1 MSSFSEDDIR
11 RAAEVREWLVK
22 EVTIKKEELDKLR
35 NTLLI
40 VDSLLKKTSF
50 ISALNLESPTSNLK
64 NKSTQQYQPLHEEE
78 EDTTQQK
85 PKINSVMKSP
95 SDEYRNDGTQGVE
108 IRPLKRAKDN
118 LLISNAE
125 YTPTYVRIALLDD
138 INLNINSSIF
148 NIFFL
153 NFIFYEIK
161 ALVDDIN
168 MNINTTPFKTFFLNR
183 IIDGMKM
190 KDREKVQKGELI
202 ESEII
207 DYKVDNEE
215 NGKINSVMISNY
227 GERERLNEIFNTA
240 TWVFTRMLEKG
251 N

>member
-1 MSSFSEDDIR
+1 MSNFSEDDIR

-22 EVTIKKEELDKLR
+22 EVTNKKEELDKLR

-40 VDSLLKKTSF
+40 VDSLLKKTNF
-50 ISALNLESPTSNLK
+50 ISALNLESPASNLK
-64 NKSTQQYQPLHEEE
+64 NKSTQQYQPVHEEEEE

-85 PKINSVMKSP
+85 PKINSVTRSP
-95 SDEYRNDGTQGVE
+95 SDDYRKDDTQGVE

-125 YTPTYVRIALLDD
+125 YTPTYVRIALVDD
-138 INLNINSSIF
+138 INLNIN
-148 NIFFL
+148 
-153 NFIFYEIK
+153 
-161 ALVDDIN
+161 
-168 MNINTTPFKTFFLNR
+168 TPPFKTFFLNR
-183 IIDGMKM
+183 ILDGMKM
-190 KDREKVQKGELI
+190 KDREKVQKGELL

-207 DYKVDNEE
+207 DYKVDNDE

-227 GERERLNEIFNTA
+227 GESERLNEIFNTA

>member
-22 EVTIKKEELDKLR
+22 EVTNKKEELDKLR

-50 ISALNLESPTSNLK
+50 ISALNLESPSSNLK

-78 EDTTQQK
+78 ENTQQK

-95 SDEYRNDGTQGVE
+95 SDEYRNDDTHGVE

-118 LLISNAE
+118 LLFSNAE
-125 YTPTYVRIALLDD
+125 YTPTYVRITLVDD
-138 INLNINSSIF
+138 INLNIN
-148 NIFFL
+148 
-153 NFIFYEIK
+153 
-161 ALVDDIN
+161 
-168 MNINTTPFKTFFLNR
+168 TPPFKTFFLNR
-183 IIDGMKM
+183 ILDGMKM

>member
-22 EVTIKKEELDKLR
+22 EVTNKKEELDKLR
-35 NTLLI
+35 DTLLI

-50 ISALNLESPTSNLK
+50 ISALNLESPASNLK
-64 NKSTQQYQPLHEEE
+64 NKSTQQYQPLHEEDEE

-85 PKINSVMKSP
+85 PKINSVTKSP
-95 SDEYRNDGTQGVE
+95 SDEYRKDDTQGVE

-125 YTPTYVRIALLDD
+125 YTPTYVRIALVDH
-138 INLNINSSIF
+138 INLNIN
-148 NIFFL
+148 
-153 NFIFYEIK
+153 
-161 ALVDDIN
+161 
-168 MNINTTPFKTFFLNR
+168 TPPFKTFFLNR
-183 IIDGMKM
+183 ILDGMKM

-207 DYKVDNEE
+207 DYKVDNDE

>member
-22 EVTIKKEELDKLR
+22 EVTNKKEELDKLR

-50 ISALNLESPTSNLK
+50 ISALNLESPASNLR

-78 EDTTQQK
+78 KEDTTQQK
-85 PKINSVMKSP
+85 PKISSATKSP
-95 SDEYRNDGTQGVE
+95 SDEYRKDDTQGVE

-125 YTPTYVRIALLDD
+125 YTPTYVRIALVDG
-138 INLNINSSIF
+138 INLNIN
-148 NIFFL
+148 
-153 NFIFYEIK
+153 
-161 ALVDDIN
+161 
-168 MNINTTPFKTFFLNR
+168 TPPFTTFFLNR
-183 IIDGMKM
+183 ILDGMKM

-207 DYKVDNEE
+207 DYKVDNDE

>member
-1 MSSFSEDDIR
+1 MSNFSEDDIR

-22 EVTIKKEELDKLR
+22 EVTNKKEELDKLR

-50 ISALNLESPTSNLK
+50 ISALNLESPASNLK
-64 NKSTQQYQPLHEEE
+64 NKSTQQYRPVHEEEEE

-85 PKINSVMKSP
+85 PKINSVTRSP
-95 SDEYRNDGTQGVE
+95 SDEYRKDDTQGVE

-125 YTPTYVRIALLDD
+125 YTPTYVRIALVDD
-138 INLNINSSIF
+138 INLNIN
-148 NIFFL
+148 
-153 NFIFYEIK
+153 
-161 ALVDDIN
+161 
-168 MNINTTPFKTFFLNR
+168 TPPFKTFFLNR
-183 IIDGMKM
+183 ILDGMKM
-190 KDREKVQKGELI
+190 KDKEKVQKGELI

-207 DYKVDNEE
+207 DYKVDNDE

-227 GERERLNEIFNTA
+227 GESERLNEIFNTA

>member
-22 EVTIKKEELDKLR
+22 EVTNKKEELDKLR
-35 NTLLI
+35 DTLLI

-50 ISALNLESPTSNLK
+50 ISALNLESPASNLK
-64 NKSTQQYQPLHEEE
+64 NKSTQQYQPLPEEEE

-85 PKINSVMKSP
+85 PKINSVTKSP
-95 SDEYRNDGTQGVE
+95 SDEYRKDDTQGVE

-125 YTPTYVRIALLDD
+125 YTPTYVRIALVDD
-138 INLNINSSIF
+138 INLNIN
-148 NIFFL
+148 
-153 NFIFYEIK
+153 
-161 ALVDDIN
+161 
-168 MNINTTPFKTFFLNR
+168 TPPFKTFFLNR
-183 IIDGMKM
+183 ILDGMKM
-190 KDREKVQKGELI
+190 KDREKVQKGVLI

-207 DYKVDNEE
+207 DYKVDNDE

>member
-22 EVTIKKEELDKLR
+22 EVTNKKEELDKLR

-50 ISALNLESPTSNLK
+50 ISALNLESPASNLK
-64 NKSTQQYQPLHEEE
+64 NKSTQQYQPVHEEEEE

-85 PKINSVMKSP
+85 PKINSVTRSP
-95 SDEYRNDGTQGVE
+95 SDEYRKDDTQGVE

-125 YTPTYVRIALLDD
+125 YTPTYVRIALVDD
-138 INLNINSSIF
+138 INLNIN
-148 NIFFL
+148 
-153 NFIFYEIK
+153 
-161 ALVDDIN
+161 
-168 MNINTTPFKTFFLNR
+168 TPPFKTFFLNR
-183 IIDGMKM
+183 ILDGMKM

-207 DYKVDNEE
+207 DYRVDNEE

-227 GERERLNEIFNTA
+227 GERERLNEIFSTA

>member
-1 MSSFSEDDIR
+1 MSNFSEDDIR

-22 EVTIKKEELDKLR
+22 EVTNKKEELDKLR

-50 ISALNLESPTSNLK
+50 ISALNLESPASNLK
-64 NKSTQQYQPLHEEE
+64 NKSTQQYQPVHEEE

-85 PKINSVMKSP
+85 PKINSVTRSP
-95 SDEYRNDGTQGVE
+95 SDEYRKDDTQGVE

-125 YTPTYVRIALLDD
+125 YTPTYVRIALVDD
-138 INLNINSSIF
+138 INLNIN
-148 NIFFL
+148 
-153 NFIFYEIK
+153 
-161 ALVDDIN
+161 
-168 MNINTTPFKTFFLNR
+168 TPPFKTFFLNR
-183 IIDGMKM
+183 ILDGMKM

-207 DYKVDNEE
+207 DYKVDNDE
-215 NGKINSVMISNY
+215 NGKINSVLISNY
-227 GERERLNEIFNTA
+227 GESERLNEIFNTA

>member
-22 EVTIKKEELDKLR
+22 EVTNKKEELDKLR

-50 ISALNLESPTSNLK
+50 ISALNLESPASNLK
-64 NKSTQQYQPLHEEE
+64 NRSTQEYQPLHEE

-85 PKINSVMKSP
+85 PKINSVMKSS
-95 SDEYRNDGTQGVE
+95 SDEYRNDDTQGVE

-125 YTPTYVRIALLDD
+125 YTPTYVRIALVDD
-138 INLNINSSIF
+138 INLNIN
-148 NIFFL
+148 
-153 NFIFYEIK
+153 
-161 ALVDDIN
+161 
-168 MNINTTPFKTFFLNR
+168 TPPFKTFFLNR
-183 IIDGMKM
+183 ILDGMKM

-207 DYKVDNEE
+207 DYRVDNEE

-227 GERERLNEIFNTA
+227 GERERLSEIFNTA

>member
-22 EVTIKKEELDKLR
+22 EVTNKKEELDKLR

-50 ISALNLESPTSNLK
+50 ISALNLESPASNLK
-64 NKSTQQYQPLHEEE
+64 NKSTQQYQPVHEEEE

-85 PKINSVMKSP
+85 PKINSVTRSP
-95 SDEYRNDGTQGVE
+95 SDEYRKDDTQGVE

-125 YTPTYVRIALLDD
+125 YTPTYVRIALVDD
-138 INLNINSSIF
+138 INLNIN
-148 NIFFL
+148 
-153 NFIFYEIK
+153 
-161 ALVDDIN
+161 
-168 MNINTTPFKTFFLNR
+168 TPPFKTFFLNR
-183 IIDGMKM
+183 ILDGMKM
-190 KDREKVQKGELI
+190 KDREKVQKGKLI

-207 DYKVDNEE
+207 DYKVDNDE

-227 GERERLNEIFNTA
+227 GESERLNEIFNTA

>member
-1 MSSFSEDDIR
+1 MSNFSEDDIR

-22 EVTIKKEELDKLR
+22 EVTNKKEELDKLR

-50 ISALNLESPTSNLK
+50 ISALNLESPASNLK
-64 NKSTQQYQPLHEEE
+64 NKSTQQYQPVHEE

-85 PKINSVMKSP
+85 PKINSVTRSQ
-95 SDEYRNDGTQGVE
+95 SDEYRKDDAQGVE

-125 YTPTYVRIALLDD
+125 YTRNYVRIALIDD
-138 INLNINSSIF
+138 INLNINT
-148 NIFFL
+148 
-153 NFIFYEIK
+153 
-161 ALVDDIN
+161 A
-168 MNINTTPFKTFFLNR
+168 PFKTFFLNR
-183 IIDGMKM
+183 ILDGMKM

-207 DYKVDNEE
+207 DYKVDNDE

-227 GERERLNEIFNTA
+227 GESERLNEIFNTA

>member
-22 EVTIKKEELDKLR
+22 EVTNKKEELDKLR
-35 NTLLI
+35 NTLSI

-50 ISALNLESPTSNLK
+50 ISALNLESPASNLK
-64 NKSTQQYQPLHEEE
+64 NKSTQQYQPLQEE
-78 EDTTQQK
+78 EDTTHQK

-95 SDEYRNDGTQGVE
+95 SDEYRKDETQDVE

-125 YTPTYVRIALLDD
+125 YTPTYVRIALVDD
-138 INLNINSSIF
+138 INLNIN
-148 NIFFL
+148 
-153 NFIFYEIK
+153 
-161 ALVDDIN
+161 
-168 MNINTTPFKTFFLNR
+168 TPPFKTFFLNR
-183 IIDGMKM
+183 ILDGMKM

-207 DYKVDNEE
+207 EYKVDNEE
-215 NGKINSVMISNY
+215 NGKINSIMISNY

>member
-22 EVTIKKEELDKLR
+22 EVTNKKEELDKLR

-50 ISALNLESPTSNLK
+50 ISALNLESPASNLK
-64 NKSTQQYQPLHEEE
+64 NKSTQQYQPVREEEEE

-85 PKINSVMKSP
+85 PKINSVTRTP
-95 SDEYRNDGTQGVE
+95 SDEYRKDDTQGVE

-125 YTPTYVRIALLDD
+125 YTPTYVRIALVDD
-138 INLNINSSIF
+138 INLNIN
-148 NIFFL
+148 
-153 NFIFYEIK
+153 
-161 ALVDDIN
+161 
-168 MNINTTPFKTFFLNR
+168 TPPFKTFFLNR
-183 IIDGMKM
+183 ILDGMKM
-190 KDREKVQKGELI
+190 KDREKVQKGELV

-207 DYKVDNEE
+207 DYKVDNDE

-227 GERERLNEIFNTA
+227 GESERLNEIFNTA

>member
-22 EVTIKKEELDKLR
+22 EVTNKKEELDKLR

-50 ISALNLESPTSNLK
+50 ISALNLESPASNLK

-78 EDTTQQK
+78 DTTQQRS
-85 PKINSVMKSP
+85 KINSVTKSP
-95 SDEYRNDGTQGVE
+95 SDECRKDDTQGVE

-125 YTPTYVRIALLDD
+125 YTPTYVRIALVDD
-138 INLNINSSIF
+138 INLNIN
-148 NIFFL
+148 
-153 NFIFYEIK
+153 
-161 ALVDDIN
+161 
-168 MNINTTPFKTFFLNR
+168 TPPFKTFFLNR
-183 IIDGMKM
+183 ILDGMKM

-207 DYKVDNEE
+207 DYKVDNDE

>member
-22 EVTIKKEELDKLR
+22 EVTNKKEELDKLR

-50 ISALNLESPTSNLK
+50 ISALNLESPASNLK
-64 NKSTQQYQPLHEEE
+64 NKSTQQYQPVHEEEEEE

-85 PKINSVMKSP
+85 PKINSVARSP
-95 SDEYRNDGTQGVE
+95 SDEYRKDDTQGVE

-125 YTPTYVRIALLDD
+125 YTPTYVRIALVDD
-138 INLNINSSIF
+138 INLNIN
-148 NIFFL
+148 
-153 NFIFYEIK
+153 
-161 ALVDDIN
+161 
-168 MNINTTPFKTFFLNR
+168 TPPFKTFFLNR
-183 IIDGMKM
+183 ILDGMKM

-207 DYKVDNEE
+207 DYKVDNDE

-227 GERERLNEIFNTA
+227 GESERLNEIFNTA